1 MRGGGN
7 KPAVTKKKQHVHCL
21 RSFTFSPARDGRTF
35 FSMERRHGV
44 VAARFIHPQ
53 PVVCCLPGT
62 RQRTQGRDS
71 DAFNARGRLAALA
84 SLRVTIY
91 QTFLDSGQGCLCP
104 ESRLAGSPRNPAHAS
119 GEDTSVKS
127 KTERLNC
134 RDTYNRADFKGLL
147 FVTSTLSAFCVLLIT
162 YLLVSSN

>member
-1 MRGGGN
+1 M
-7 KPAVTKKKQHVHCL
+7 
-21 RSFTFSPARDGRTF
+21 
-35 FSMERRHGV
+35 

-71 DAFNARGRLAALA
+71 GAFNARGRLAALA

-91 QTFLDSGQGCLCP
+91 QTFLDSGKGCLCP

-119 GEDTSVKS
+119 GDGTSVKN
-127 KTERLNC
+127 KTEPLNY
-134 RDTYNRADFKGLL
+134 RDTYNRTDFKGLL
-147 FVTSTLSAFCVLLIT
+147 FVMSSLSAFCVLLMSLRTKGNYIKIS
-162 YLLVSSN
+162 VCIA